1 MRRLRKAHSL
11 VMVMAI
17 VQRVFGREIGELKS
31 AGMAGE
37 EVADTKDKW
46 RQKIKRERER
56 ARILAERI

>member
-31 AGMAGE
+31 ARMARE
-37 EVADTKDKW
+37 E
-46 RQKIKRERER
+46 EN
-56 ARILAERI
+56 